1 MSQTKI
7 RGISE
12 IFLRE
17 ITEEALQKQLM
28 DALRSEHHGAT
39 SLAKQVARTTGI
51 SAATVHHWMR
61 HSYLPKTTDLLTL
74 MAHYP
79 GVLRIILLS
88 IGLPELWDAAD
99 QENLTLRMR
108 QRRQAHSTPQL
119 PRGDIPVTPNVTPSI
134 KDLAPNPAWNM
145 RQEWFMQQVTLRH
158 SCTSKDIEQHWSVN
172 RRTAKRDI
180 AGLVA
185 LGAIRFIRS
194 GKSGYYMAEVQT
206 R

>member
-17 ITEEALQKQLM
+17 ITEETLQKKLM
-28 DALRSEHHGAT
+28 DGLRSEHHGTT

-51 SAATVHHWMR
+51 STATVHHWMR
-61 HSYLPKTTDLLTL
+61 HAYLPKTADLLVL

-79 GVLRIILLS
+79 AVVRIILS
-88 IGLPELWDAAD
+88 TIGLSELCDAAD
-99 QENLTLRMR
+99 PGTLSERMR

-119 PRGDIPVTPNVTPSI
+119 PRGDIHVTPNVTPGI
-134 KDLAPNPAWNM
+134 KDLAPNLAWNM
-145 RQEWFMQQVTLRH
+145 RQEWFMQQVTVRH
-158 SCTSKDIEQHWSVN
+158 SCTSKDIEQHWRVT

-185 LGAIRFIRS
+185 AGAIRFIRL
-194 GKSGYYMAEVQT
+194 GKGGYYMAEL
-206 R
+206 